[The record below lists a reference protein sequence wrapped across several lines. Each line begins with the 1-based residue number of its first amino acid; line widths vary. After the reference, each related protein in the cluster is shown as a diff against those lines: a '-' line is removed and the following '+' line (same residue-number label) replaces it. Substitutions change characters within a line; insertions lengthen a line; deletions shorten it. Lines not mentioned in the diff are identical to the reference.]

1 MVNRRVSRELMNS
14 CTCLLINQL
23 PIFRRQQLSFARQQC
38 SLPHILRLSETG
50 LGWHHS
56 VSYLSFLVLVF
67 LLNRDR
73 NHKGLS
79 IIAAEHS

>member
-1 MVNRRVSRELMNS
+1 
-14 CTCLLINQL
+14 LLINQL
-23 PIFRRQQLSFARQQC
+23 PIFRRQQLAFARQQC
-38 SLPHILRLSETG
+38 FFPHILRLSETA

-56 VSYLSFLVLVF
+56 MSYLWFLVLVF